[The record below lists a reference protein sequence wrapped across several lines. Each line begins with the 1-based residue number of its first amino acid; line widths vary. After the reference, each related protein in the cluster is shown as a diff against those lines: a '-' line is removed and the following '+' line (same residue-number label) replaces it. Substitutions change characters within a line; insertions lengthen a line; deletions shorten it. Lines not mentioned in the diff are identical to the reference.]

1 MGFHYEIVSER
12 VFAVP
17 MINLKGMWEEETVSM
32 SDTDWWKKVRDKHC
46 MIKRAELML
55 RECRKEAVNN

>member
-1 MGFHYEIVSER
+1 MEQ
-12 VFAVP
+12 
-17 MINLKGMWEEETVSM
+17 ETGSM